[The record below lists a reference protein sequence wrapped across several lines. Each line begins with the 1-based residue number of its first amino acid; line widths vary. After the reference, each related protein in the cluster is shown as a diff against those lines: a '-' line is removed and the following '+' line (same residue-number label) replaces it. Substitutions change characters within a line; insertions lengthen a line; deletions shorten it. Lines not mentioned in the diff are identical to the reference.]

1 MLDTRDRHGTN
12 HSTLSQHSKTTTTT
26 DYSMEGSLQQQQP
39 HKLHPQPR
47 HVASGSSGSTSS
59 PELAAAQTEDDY
71 YARGGEKKG
80 RVKQVGRG
88 RKRHLDQTQDD
99 DTVDYSYHHHPR
111 SASSTSTTSSLYA
124 HPAKSPKRPRT
135 FDELEERAAASDEK
149 QQSAGSTDEDHLVV
163 QQYQEMPDRDEEE
176 DEEASHHVEEE
187 EVEEEDY
194 DEVPHPPPRT
204 WVAKAEWALGR
215 LGGRGTLADIYATIE
230 DAFPEE
236 IDGKRNWK
244 AAIRSCL
251 SKNEKNKFFKPET
264 MSAAKGDHVWCLA
277 ASTPR
282 RATTTTTKRGRPAG
296 RARKPP
302 SRTQGRRRSLA
313 DERKAVEEKKEKE
326 EEVKFAVPVLPARRE
341 KKKEKEEERG
351 RLETLLRWKQQLEQD
366 ISRLQEEVNED
377 GLSADQE
384 DFLSQLLA

>member
-1 MLDTRDRHGTN
+1 
-12 HSTLSQHSKTTTTT
+12 
-26 DYSMEGSLQQQQP
+26 MEGSLQQQQP

-99 DTVDYSYHHHPR
+99 DTVDYSYHHHHHPR
-111 SASSTSTTSSLYA
+111 SASSSSTSTTSSLYA
-124 HPAKSPKRPRT
+124 HPAKSPKRART
-135 FDELEERAAASDEK
+135 FDELEERAALQASDEK
-149 QQSAGSTDEDHLVV
+149 QQSAGSTDEEDHMVV

-176 DEEASHHVEEE
+176 DEEEASHVEEEE

-194 DEVPHPPPRT
+194 DAVPHPPPRT

-282 RATTTTTKRGRPAG
+282 RPTTTKRGRPAG
-296 RARKPP
+296 RARKLPN
-302 SRTQGRRRSLA
+302 RTQGRRRSLA
-313 DERKAVEEKKEKE
+313 DEQKKGKEKEEE
-326 EEVKFAVPVLPARRE
+326 EEVKFAVPVQPARRE
-341 KKKEKEEERG
+341 KKGKEEERG